1 MVDNTRDSKKPTSR
15 IDTDSQLAPEE
26 TGSVGIDRQIE
37 KLEIR
42 RSLKELQRSAGNL
55 MGQRVRGVTEK
66 LLTRTLSGV
75 VYAAIV
81 LAALFVGKE
90 ATIVLIAGMGWLCCS
105 EFFHI
110 CRMGGRMP
118 NEPLGLVFSLIFPII
133 AYFGHVFPL
142 AFSLLLIILCGL
154 WYVLTPR
161 ANLADV
167 AVTAFGPL
175 YTSLSLSTVVL
186 LRSTEP
192 SFSIPWITLAVM
204 LSVWANDSFAYLF
217 GSKFG
222 KHKLA
227 PRISPNKSWEGF
239 YGGLLGSMLVWFLIA
254 VFGAIDMN
262 PLFALLFGVTEG
274 IFSVVGDLFES
285 RIKRGVGLKDSGS
298 IMPGHGGLL
307 DRTDSMIFGTMAA
320 FLLFQLA
327 VLFSQVKLP
336 IALPFGA

>member
-1 MVDNTRDSKKPTSR
+1 MKDTSSSPKNSRRITNTTE
-15 IDTDSQLAPEE
+15 AHNPEE
-26 TGSVGIDRQIE
+26 TGSVGIDKQIE
-37 KLEIR
+37 KLELR
-42 RSLKELQRSAGNL
+42 RSIKELRRTDGNL
-55 MGQRVRGVTEK
+55 FGQKIRDVTEK

-75 VYAAIV
+75 VYAAVV
-81 LAALFVGKE
+81 LIALYIGKE
-90 ATIVLIAGMGWLCCS
+90 ATMLLIAGMGWLCCS

-118 NEPLGLVFSLIFPII
+118 NEPLGLVFSLVFPLV
-133 AYFGHVFPL
+133 AYFGHIYPL

-154 WYVLTPR
+154 WYVFTPR

-186 LRSTEP
+186 LRSTES

-204 LSVWANDSFAYLF
+204 LSVWANDSFAYLV
-217 GSKFG
+217 GSQFG

-239 YGGLLGSMLVWFLIA
+239 AGGLVGSMLVWFFIA
-254 VFGAIDMN
+254 LFGGIDMS
-262 PLFALLFGVTEG
+262 PLFALLFGVVEG
-274 IFSVVGDLFES
+274 FFSVIGDLFES

-320 FLLFQLA
+320 FLFFQLA
-327 VLFSQVKLP
+327 VLLSQVNLP

>member
-1 MVDNTRDSKKPTSR
+1 
-15 IDTDSQLAPEE
+15 
-26 TGSVGIDRQIE
+26 
-37 KLEIR
+37 
-42 RSLKELQRSAGNL
+42 
-55 MGQRVRGVTEK
+55 
-66 LLTRTLSGV
+66 
-75 VYAAIV
+75 
-81 LAALFVGKE
+81 
-90 ATIVLIAGMGWLCCS
+90 
-105 EFFHI
+105 
-110 CRMGGRMP
+110 
-118 NEPLGLVFSLIFPII
+118 
-133 AYFGHVFPL
+133 
-142 AFSLLLIILCGL
+142 
-154 WYVLTPR
+154 
-161 ANLADV
+161 
-167 AVTAFGPL
+167 
-175 YTSLSLSTVVL
+175 
-186 LRSTEP
+186 
-192 SFSIPWITLAVM
+192 M

-262 PLFALLFGVTEG
+262 PLFALFFGVTEG

>member
-1 MVDNTRDSKKPTSR
+1 MVDNTHNSKKSIAR
-15 IDTDSQLAPEE
+15 VDAESQVNSEE
-26 TGSVGIDRQIE
+26 TGSVGIDKQIE
-37 KLEIR
+37 KLEVR
-42 RSLKELQRSAGNL
+42 RSIKELQRAAGNL
-55 MGQRVRGVTEK
+55 MGQRVRDVTEK

-90 ATIVLIAGMGWLCCS
+90 ATIVLIAGMAWLCCS

-133 AYFGHVFPL
+133 AYFGHIFPL

-154 WYVLTPR
+154 WYVFTPR

-262 PLFALLFGVTEG
+262 PLVALRFGVTEG

>member
-1 MVDNTRDSKKPTSR
+1 
-15 IDTDSQLAPEE
+15 
-26 TGSVGIDRQIE
+26 
-37 KLEIR
+37 
-42 RSLKELQRSAGNL
+42 
-55 MGQRVRGVTEK
+55 
-66 LLTRTLSGV
+66 
-75 VYAAIV
+75 
-81 LAALFVGKE
+81 
-90 ATIVLIAGMGWLCCS
+90 
-105 EFFHI
+105 
-110 CRMGGRMP
+110 
-118 NEPLGLVFSLIFPII
+118 
-133 AYFGHVFPL
+133 
-142 AFSLLLIILCGL
+142 
-154 WYVLTPR
+154 
-161 ANLADV
+161 
-167 AVTAFGPL
+167 
-175 YTSLSLSTVVL
+175 
-186 LRSTEP
+186 
-192 SFSIPWITLAVM
+192 M

-262 PLFALLFGVTEG
+262 PLFALLF
-274 IFSVVGDLFES
+274 VGDLFES

>member
-1 MVDNTRDSKKPTSR
+1 MVDNTHNSKKSTSR
-15 IDTDSQLAPEE
+15 IDAESQVNPEE
-26 TGSVGIDRQIE
+26 MGSVGIDKQIE
-37 KLEIR
+37 KLEVR
-42 RSLKELQRSAGNL
+42 RSIKELQRAAGNL
-55 MGQRVRGVTEK
+55 MGQRVRDVTEK

-90 ATIVLIAGMGWLCCS
+90 ATIVLIAGMAWLCCS

-133 AYFGHVFPL
+133 AYFGHIFPL

-154 WYVLTPR
+154 WYVFTPR

-307 DRTDSMIFGTMAA
+307 DRTDSMIFGTMA
-320 FLLFQLA
+320 
-327 VLFSQVKLP
+327 LP
-336 IALPFGA
+336 ACRAL

>member
-1 MVDNTRDSKKPTSR
+1 
-15 IDTDSQLAPEE
+15 
-26 TGSVGIDRQIE
+26 
-37 KLEIR
+37 
-42 RSLKELQRSAGNL
+42 
-55 MGQRVRGVTEK
+55 
-66 LLTRTLSGV
+66 
-75 VYAAIV
+75 
-81 LAALFVGKE
+81 
-90 ATIVLIAGMGWLCCS
+90 
-105 EFFHI
+105 
-110 CRMGGRMP
+110 MGGRMP
-118 NEPLGLVFSLIFPII
+118 NEPLGLVFSLMFPII
-133 AYFGHVFPL
+133 AYFGHIFPL

-154 WYVLTPR
+154 WYVFTPR

-336 IALPFGA
+336 IASPFGA